1 MSQIL
6 PTLEHPTPDPLVTE
20 STVSKPNDTK
30 PAVRRASIT
39 IDAPTHHII
48 DNTLLNASSNTL
60 ETGAQT
66 ATIQNISEIPEP
78 MTTELAMESQSNSS
92 KNLDTLN
99 NNSEKT
105 SERHE
110 THDDLKH
117 LLDEIARTKLPTPKP
132 QRAKQVLDSVEAKV
146 ADSKLEVTTKTNP
159 AKPMPILTPRNT
171 LTNKAVLPKSGFLTP
186 DQLMREPN
194 LSSLP
199 PSTRRIKPLNDFLGQ
214 HRARA
219 AVETALSLPFDGYN
233 IFAVGTSG
241 LGKRTML
248 KRMLAVQA
256 AQMPTPS
263 DWVYVNNFINPRQP
277 IALELPPGDAP
288 KLKKHMHQLWST
300 LFDHLEKSFAADSYH
315 TRIET
320 IRQSAGNAQQQA
332 LQALTQEGE
341 ALALKLVSRNEQH
354 RFVPVKTLEAENSGL
369 SKELDENELAALA
382 PAERAKINQNVR
394 QMDKKLHRL
403 GARLGRIEEQTRHQ
417 VARLNA
423 QLASDIVI
431 PRVTQ
436 VGQRF
441 EHVNGI
447 TEYLK
452 DYATDIIEH
461 VELILEQEEDDFLPG
476 VFDRVPPRYQVNVVV
491 THKPN
496 SGAPVIFEDLPTHY
510 NLLGHVEQLT
520 QMGTITTDFTLIR
533 PGALHR
539 ANGGFL
545 MLEADQLLEQP
556 YAWQGLKRAL
566 RSGQLKLSSLE
577 HMLTLTGSISLEPDA
592 LPLSVKVILLG
603 EPYIYYELLE
613 FEPELNALFKIR
625 ADFTNT
631 LNRTDENE
639 EAYVRLIADYVN
651 KDKLL
656 PFDRSALASLL
667 TDSSRQ
673 AEDQSS
679 LSLHAATLGDLLREA
694 STLAIEHGD
703 RQVTAK
709 HIDATLQAR
718 LYRLGHLRE
727 LYWEDLSRGTQLI
740 ETEGLRIGQINALTV
755 VHYADSEFGLP
766 ARLTATVYQGG
777 GEILDIERSVE
788 LGGALHAKGIL
799 IMSSFLRAHFGR
811 TQPLHFSAALAFE
824 QSYGEIDGDS
834 ATLAE
839 LCALISSI
847 SQIPID
853 QSWAITGSMNQLG
866 VVQPIGGINPKI
878 EGFFDA
884 CQLQGL
890 NGQQGVILP
899 VQNVQHLMLRQ
910 DVIDAVAA
918 GKFHI
923 NAVRT
928 VEEALSILMKRPAGV
943 MDDKGRYGKETIF
956 GEVMRQLKLWQ
967 RLEDGDNKG
976 KAKKDAETE
985 NKKED
990 KSKKTDPQTKDTD
1003 NSKTVEK
1010 DKSKAKKKPEK
1021 LTPEKLKKKQPEAD
1035 HDIEPTIEW
1044 AGG

>member
-1 MSQIL
+1 MKIDTFALTEHMTTDSDMDSKHSATDDLDI
-6 PTLEHPTPDPLVTE
+6 TDLEIADLDLAENQHE
-20 STVSKPNDTK
+20 SNQNH
-30 PAVRRASIT
+30 RM
-39 IDAPTHHII
+39 IDADNHGINHHER
-48 DNTLLNASSNTL
+48 NTALQGNLARSQAIPKSIQEAQSQHKSL
-60 ETGAQT
+60 AQT
-66 ATIQNISEIPEP
+66 TTPPATNQMSLTQKNNMNKMLESHTAVTQKTTPMKTMLPE
-78 MTTELAMESQSNSS
+78 
-92 KNLDTLN
+92 
-99 NNSEKT
+99 
-105 SERHE
+105 
-110 THDDLKH
+110 
-117 LLDEIARTKLPTPKP
+117 
-132 QRAKQVLDSVEAKV
+132 
-146 ADSKLEVTTKTNP
+146 
-159 AKPMPILTPRNT
+159 
-171 LTNKAVLPKSGFLTP
+171 SGFLRV
-186 DQLMREPN
+186 DQLRRTAN
-194 LSSLP
+194 LAELP

-256 AQMPTPS
+256 AEMPTPS
-263 DWVYVNNFINPRQP
+263 DWVYVNNFANPRQP
-277 IALELPPGDAP
+277 TALELPPSDAP
-288 KLKKHMHQLWST
+288 KLKKLVHQLWNT
-300 LFDHLEKSFAADSYH
+300 IFDQLEKTFAADSYH
-315 TRIET
+315 TRIEN
-320 IRQSAGNAQQQA
+320 IRQSAGNAQQLA

-341 ALALKLVSRNEQH
+341 ALALKLVSRNEEH
-354 RFVPVKTLEAENSGL
+354 RFVPVKLQPIEDPNAAENAL
-369 SKELDENELAALA
+369 ASKELDQNELAALA
-382 PAERAKINQNVR
+382 PAERAKINHNVR
-394 QMDKKLHRL
+394 SMDKKLHRL

-417 VARLNA
+417 VAKLNA
-423 QLASDIVI
+423 QIASDVVI

-436 VGQRF
+436 VAQRF

-476 VFDRVPPRYQVNVVV
+476 IFDRVPQRYQVNVVV

-533 PGALHR
+533 SGALHR

-545 MLEADQLLEQP
+545 LLEADQLLEQP

-577 HMLTLTGSISLEPDA
+577 HMLTLTGSISLEPDS

-603 EPYIYYELLE
+603 EPNIYYELLE
-613 FEPELNALFKIR
+613 FEPDLNSLFKIR

-631 LNRTDENE
+631 LNRTVENE

-656 PFDRSALASLL
+656 PFDRSALAALL

-694 STLAIEHGD
+694 STLAIQQDD

-709 HIDATLQAR
+709 HIDATLAAR

-740 ETEGLRIGQINALTV
+740 ETEGFRIGQINALTV

-766 ARLTATVYQGG
+766 ARLTATVYQGS

-811 TQPLHFSAALAFE
+811 TQPIHFSAALAFE

-853 QSWAITGSMNQLG
+853 QSWAMTGSMNQLG

-890 NGQQGVILP
+890 NGNQGVILP
-899 VQNVQHLMLRQ
+899 IQNVQHLMLRQ
-910 DVIDAVAA
+910 DVIDAVSE
-918 GKFHI
+918 GKFHLY
-923 NAVRT
+923 AVRT
-928 VEEALSILMKRPAGV
+928 VEEALSLLMKRPAGI
-943 MDDKGRYGKETIF
+943 MNPKGRYEKDTIF
-956 GEVMRQLKLWQ
+956 GQVMSQLKHWQ
-967 RLEDGDNKG
+967 QLEEGDRSKTDAPQKKKSGKVKN
-976 KAKKDAETE
+976 KAKT
-985 NKKED
+985 
-990 KSKKTDPQTKDTD
+990 KSEKTDDTSSD
-1003 NSKTVEK
+1003 K
-1010 DKSKAKKKPEK
+1010 DKPNIKKKPK
-1021 LTPEKLKKKQPEAD
+1021 IDKVDKKKDEKSQPTKVRKVPRRDPED
-1035 HDIEPTIEW
+1035 HNDEESRIEW
-1044 AGG
+1044 AGE

>member
-1 MSQIL
+1 MEGHNSN
-6 PTLEHPTPDPLVTE
+6 TPNLSTSTDTPE
-20 STVSKPNDTK
+20 TVSIETAQPKATRAEPITRPASAVKKVRSPAPRAKVVPTAVAAVEPSVAVIAKPV
-30 PAVRRASIT
+30 P
-39 IDAPTHHII
+39 
-48 DNTLLNASSNTL
+48 
-60 ETGAQT
+60 AQT
-66 ATIQNISEIPEP
+66 LQP
-78 MTTELAMESQSNSS
+78 MA
-92 KNLDTLN
+92 
-99 NNSEKT
+99 
-105 SERHE
+105 
-110 THDDLKH
+110 
-117 LLDEIARTKLPTPKP
+117 AP
-132 QRAKQVLDSVEAKV
+132 KV
-146 ADSKLEVTTKTNP
+146 ALP
-159 AKPMPILTPRNT
+159 ASGRLTPQ
-171 LTNKAVLPKSGFLTP
+171 
-186 DQLMREPN
+186 QLMRAPN

-233 IFAVGTSG
+233 IFAVGTNG

-263 DWVYVNNFINPRQP
+263 DWVYVNNFANPRQP
-277 IALELPPGDAP
+277 SALELPPGDAP
-288 KLKKHMHQLWST
+288 KLKKHMHQMWDT

-332 LQALTQEGE
+332 LLALTQEGE

-354 RFVPVKTLEAENSGL
+354 RFVPVKALERDESPEAKMSGV
-369 SKELDENELAALA
+369 ELDENELAAL
-382 PAERAKINQNVR
+382 PSDERAKINQNVR

-417 VARLNA
+417 VASLNA
-423 QLASDIVI
+423 QLATDVVM
-431 PRVTQ
+431 PRITQ
-436 VGQRF
+436 AAQRF
-441 EHVNGI
+441 EHVNGFS
-447 TEYLK
+447 EYLK

-556 YAWQGLKRAL
+556 YAWHGLKRAL

-577 HMLTLTGSISLEPDA
+577 HMLTLTGSISLEPES
-592 LPLSVKVILLG
+592 LPLAVKVILLG

-631 LNRTDENE
+631 LTRTEDNE

-656 PFDRSALASLL
+656 PFDRSALAALL

-694 STLAIEHGD
+694 STLAIQQND

-709 HIDATLQAR
+709 HINATLSAR

-918 GKFHI
+918 GRFHLY
-923 NAVRT
+923 AVRT
-928 VEEALSILMKRPAGV
+928 VEDALSLLMKRPAGV
-943 MDDKGRYGKETIF
+943 MNQKAVYPSDTIF
-956 GEVMRQLKLWQ
+956 GEVMQQLKHWQ
-967 RLEDGDNKG
+967 RLEDGDKTKEKAEKEPKKDG
-976 KAKKDAETE
+976 AKKDA
-985 NKKED
+985 
-990 KSKKTDPQTKDTD
+990 
-1003 NSKTVEK
+1003 K
-1010 DKSKAKKKPEK
+1010 DKSEKKAKAKKSTAKPAPKPKAVEGGQRVDVAEDRPTKAAKAKSSAKKKPVDPEDLPDQGLVELIESAVIEK
-1021 LTPEKLKKKQPEAD
+1021 VKSTKVKSPKKAPVPGNESDDESDK
-1035 HDIEPTIEW
+1035 EPSIEW

>member
-1 MSQIL
+1 MSTATFATIK
-6 PTLEHPTPDPLVTE
+6 HMMTE
-20 STVSKPNDTK
+20 S
-30 PAVRRASIT
+30 
-39 IDAPTHHII
+39 
-48 DNTLLNASSNTL
+48 
-60 ETGAQT
+60 
-66 ATIQNISEIPEP
+66 
-78 MTTELAMESQSNSS
+78 AM
-92 KNLDTLN
+92 
-99 NNSEKT
+99 
-105 SERHE
+105 
-110 THDDLKH
+110 
-117 LLDEIARTKLPTPKP
+117 
-132 QRAKQVLDSVEAKV
+132 
-146 ADSKLEVTTKTNP
+146 DSKLTSNETPNTADNTRASNTTTQAQLTNPNSQTVAQEKDSAKNEPTGLLNNDLSTQAVRTKQTSQKPQMTKTTESPITTTPTTISPKTNP
-159 AKPMPILTPRNT
+159 
-171 LTNKAVLPKSGFLTP
+171 NKTMLPNSGYLVV
-186 DQLMREPN
+186 DQLMRAPN
-194 LSSLP
+194 LAEIP
-199 PSTRRIKPLNDFLGQ
+199 PSTRRVKPLNDFLGQ

-219 AVETALSLPFDGYN
+219 AVDTALSLPFDGYN

-256 AQMPTPS
+256 ADMPTPS
-263 DWVYVNNFINPRQP
+263 DWVYVNNFTNPRQP
-277 IALELPPGDAP
+277 TSLELPPGDAP
-288 KLKKHMHQLWST
+288 KLKKYMHQLWDS
-300 LFDHLEKSFAADSYH
+300 LLDHLEKAFAADSYH

-320 IRQSAGNAQQQA
+320 IRHSAGTAQQQA

-341 ALALKLVSRNEQH
+341 ALALKLVSRNEEH
-354 RFVPVKTLEAENSGL
+354 RFVPVKPLPAEDSNVTTNIVA
-369 SKELDENELAALA
+369 SKELDENELASMP
-382 PAERAKINQNVR
+382 PAERAKIHQNVR

-403 GARLGRIEEQTRHQ
+403 GARLGRIEEQTRNQ
-417 VARLNA
+417 VASLNA
-423 QLASDIVI
+423 QLAGDVVL
-431 PRVTQ
+431 PRVLQ
-436 VGQRF
+436 VAQRF
-441 EHVNGI
+441 EHINGLA
-447 TEYLK
+447 EYLK
-452 DYATDIIEH
+452 AYTADIIEH

-476 VFDRVPPRYQVNVVV
+476 MFDRVPPRYQVNVVV

-496 SGAPVIFEDLPTHY
+496 SGAPVVFEDLPTHY

-533 PGALHR
+533 SGALHR

-577 HMLTLTGSISLEPDA
+577 HMLTLTGSISLEPDS

-631 LNRTDENE
+631 LNRTPENE

-656 PFDRSALASLL
+656 PFDRSALAALL

-694 STLAIEHGD
+694 STLALQQND

-709 HIDATLQAR
+709 HIDATLAAR

-740 ETEGLRIGQINALTV
+740 ETEGVRIGQVNALTV

-811 TQPLHFSAALAFE
+811 TQPIHFSAALAFE

-899 VQNVQHLMLRQ
+899 IQNVQHLMLRQ
-910 DVIDAVAA
+910 DVIDAVSA
-918 GKFHI
+918 GRFHLY
-923 NAVRT
+923 AVRT
-928 VEEALSILMKRPAGV
+928 VEEALSLLMKRPAGV
-943 MDDKGRYGKETIF
+943 MNVKGRYDKDTIF
-956 GEVMRQLKLWQ
+956 GEVMNQLKHWQ
-967 RLEDGDNKG
+967 RLEEGDRAKHEDAKTG
-976 KAKKDAETE
+976 KDKKAKSKDKVKAKIDKT
-985 NKKED
+985 ED
-990 KSKKTDPQTKDTD
+990 KDTG
-1003 NSKTVEK
+1003 KEK
-1010 DKSKAKKKPEK
+1010 PTPKKKPVTEK
-1021 LTPEKLKKKQPEAD
+1021 SDQPKPEKVKPAKIKKPRKD
-1035 HDIEPTIEW
+1035 HEDNNNQESIIEW
-1044 AGG
+1044 AGE

>member
-1 MSQIL
+1 MTQK
-6 PTLEHPTPDPLVTE
+6 TE
-20 STVSKPNDTK
+20 TTT
-30 PAVRRASIT
+30 T
-39 IDAPTHHII
+39 IPVKIHA
-48 DNTLLNASSNTL
+48 NKTLL
-60 ETGAQT
+60 
-66 ATIQNISEIPEP
+66 P
-78 MTTELAMESQSNSS
+78 NSGY
-92 KNLDTLN
+92 L
-99 NNSEKT
+99 
-105 SERHE
+105 
-110 THDDLKH
+110 
-117 LLDEIARTKLPTPKP
+117 
-132 QRAKQVLDSVEAKV
+132 SV
-146 ADSKLEVTTKTNP
+146 
-159 AKPMPILTPRNT
+159 
-171 LTNKAVLPKSGFLTP
+171 
-186 DQLMREPN
+186 DQLMRAPN
-194 LSSLP
+194 MAEIP
-199 PSTRRIKPLNDFLGQ
+199 PSTRRVKPLNDFLGQ

-248 KRMLAVQA
+248 KRMLTIQA
-256 AQMPTPS
+256 ADMPTPS
-263 DWVYVNNFINPRQP
+263 DWVYVNHFANPRKP

-288 KLKKHMHQLWST
+288 KLKKYMHQLWDH
-300 LFDHLEKSFAADSYH
+300 LLDHLEKAFAADSYH

-320 IRQSAGNAQQQA
+320 IRHSAGNAQQQA
-332 LQALTQEGE
+332 LQALTEEGE
-341 ALALKLVSRNEQH
+341 ALALKLVSRNEEH
-354 RFVPVKTLEAENSGL
+354 RFVPVKAQPTEDPTLTTNILA
-369 SKELDENELAALA
+369 SKELDENELAAMP

-403 GARLGRIEEQTRHQ
+403 GARLGRIEEQTRNQ
-417 VARLNA
+417 VASLNA
-423 QLASDIVI
+423 QLAGDII
-431 PRVTQ
+431 LPRVMQ
-436 VGQRF
+436 VAQRF
-441 EHVNGI
+441 EHINGLA
-447 TEYLK
+447 EYLK
-452 DYATDIIEH
+452 DYTADIIEH

-476 VFDRVPPRYQVNVVV
+476 IFDRVPPRYQVNVVV

-496 SGAPVIFEDLPTHY
+496 SGAPVVFEDLPTHY

-533 PGALHR
+533 SGALHR

-577 HMLTLTGSISLEPDA
+577 HMLTLTGSISLEPDS

-631 LNRTDENE
+631 LSRTAENE

-656 PFDRSALASLL
+656 PFDRSALAALL

-694 STLAIEHGD
+694 STLALQQND

-709 HIDATLQAR
+709 HIDTTLAAR

-740 ETEGLRIGQINALTV
+740 ETEGVRIGQVNALTV

-811 TQPLHFSAALAFE
+811 TQPIHFSAALAFE

-899 VQNVQHLMLRQ
+899 IQNVQHLMLRQ
-910 DVIDAVAA
+910 DVINAVSE
-918 GKFHI
+918 GRFHLY
-923 NAVRT
+923 AVRT
-928 VEEALSILMKRPAGV
+928 VEEALSLLMKRPAGI
-943 MDDKGRYGKETIF
+943 MNAKGRYEKDTIF
-956 GEVMRQLKLWQ
+956 GEVMNQLKHWQ
-967 RLEDGDNKG
+967 RLEEGDRAKSDDANKG
-976 KAKKDAETE
+976 KDK
-985 NKKED
+985 
-990 KSKKTDPQTKDTD
+990 KSKGDAKAKSDK
-1003 NSKTVEK
+1003 VEEK
-1010 DKSKAKKKPEK
+1010 PTGKEKAKKKP
-1021 LTPEKLKKKQPEAD
+1021 TPDKSKSKKVKEDKIKKPRKDPETNN
-1035 HDIEPTIEW
+1035 EQESVIEW
-1044 AGG
+1044 AGE

>member
-1 MSQIL
+1 MNIKHDAMDVSDRPGDQQDIKPSHQTMSVAGKIKKNKATSL
-6 PTLEHPTPDPLVTE
+6 PENPTASFSQMESSTPSSKPSLET
-20 STVSKPNDTK
+20 TVSIRQTNMKSVIKTHTPVVERPSIQTNLPHGGFLKADQL
-30 PAVRRASIT
+30 RRA
-39 IDAPTHHII
+39 
-48 DNTLLNASSNTL
+48 
-60 ETGAQT
+60 
-66 ATIQNISEIPEP
+66 
-78 MTTELAMESQSNSS
+78 
-92 KNLDTLN
+92 
-99 NNSEKT
+99 
-105 SERHE
+105 
-110 THDDLKH
+110 
-117 LLDEIARTKLPTPKP
+117 
-132 QRAKQVLDSVEAKV
+132 
-146 ADSKLEVTTKTNP
+146 
-159 AKPMPILTPRNT
+159 
-171 LTNKAVLPKSGFLTP
+171 
-186 DQLMREPN
+186 PN
-194 LSSLP
+194 LSELP

-248 KRMLAVQA
+248 KRMLALQA
-256 AQMPTPS
+256 ADMPTPS
-263 DWVYVNNFINPRQP
+263 DWVYVNHFSNPRQP
-277 IALELPPGDAP
+277 KALELPPGEAP
-288 KLKKHMHQLWST
+288 KLKKIVHQLWNT
-300 LFDHLEKSFAADSYH
+300 IFDQLEKTFAADSYH

-320 IRQSAGNAQQQA
+320 IRQSAGNAQQLA

-341 ALALKLVSRNEQH
+341 ALALKLVSRNEEH
-354 RFVPVKTLEAENSGL
+354 RFVPIKPQLPATLDATNPTSH
-369 SKELDENELAALA
+369 SPINKELDETELAALA

-394 QMDKKLHRL
+394 SMDKKLHRL
-403 GARLGRIEEQTRHQ
+403 GTRLGRIEEQTRRQ

-423 QLASDIVI
+423 QIATDIVL
-431 PRVTQ
+431 PRVAQ
-436 VGQRF
+436 VTQRF

-447 TEYLK
+447 SEYLK
-452 DYATDIIEH
+452 HYMTDIIDH

-476 VFDRVPPRYQVNVVV
+476 IFDRVPQRYQVNVVV

-533 PGALHR
+533 SGALHR

-545 MLEADQLLEQP
+545 LLEADQLLEQP

-566 RSGQLKLSSLE
+566 RSGQLRLSSLE
-577 HMLTLTGSISLEPDA
+577 HMLTLTGSISLEPDS

-613 FEPELNALFKIR
+613 FEPDLNALFKIR
-625 ADFTNT
+625 ADFTDT
-631 LNRTDENE
+631 LNRTVENE
-639 EAYVRLIADYVN
+639 AAYVRLIADYVN
-651 KDKLL
+651 KDRLL
-656 PFDRSALASLL
+656 PFDRSALAALL

-694 STLAIEHGD
+694 STLAIQHDD

-709 HIDATLQAR
+709 HIEATLAAR

-740 ETEGLRIGQINALTV
+740 ETEGFRIGQVNALTV

-811 TQPLHFSAALAFE
+811 TQPIHFSAALAFE

-834 ATLAE
+834 ATVAE

-853 QSWAITGSMNQLG
+853 QSWSVTGSMNQLG

-890 NGQQGVILP
+890 NGKQGVILP
-899 VQNVQHLMLRQ
+899 IQNVQHLMLRQ
-910 DVIDAVAA
+910 DVIDAVSE
-918 GKFHI
+918 GKFHLY
-923 NAVRT
+923 AVRT
-928 VEEALSILMKRPAGV
+928 VEEALSLLMKRPAG
-943 MDDKGRYGKETIF
+943 MMNTKGRYDKNTIF
-956 GEVMRQLKLWQ
+956 GEVMNQLKHWQ
-967 RLEDGDNKG
+967 QLEEGDRLKNMPATQKKNKS
-976 KAKKDAETE
+976 A
-985 NKKED
+985 
-990 KSKKTDPQTKDTD
+990 KSKKA
-1003 NSKTVEK
+1003 
-1010 DKSKAKKKPEK
+1010 KSKSPSNKSTNNIADMKLSKQEKTLSDQKKSLKKKPEK
-1021 LTPEKLKKKQPEAD
+1021 TQKTETQKTEAHLSVDDAQTETLRPIKVRTVTKQERD
-1035 HDIEPTIEW
+1035 DNQDIDTKTEL
-1044 AGG
+1044 GGE